1 MPDYIGRYYSFR
13 DRNLVSAINNELK
26 NNIVQILVTLFKPA
40 FLQTKTNVYGE
51 VKASEG
57 KSFYPGIDIYCMIER
72 ADLEGENEGF
82 GGDRSQDL
90 EFRFTEEDLININ
103 YYPQSGDVIKFNER
117 FYEIDNVL
125 NDKQLLG
132 GQPDKN
138 LSFIVKTHY
147 TKLTSLNVM
156 NHMV

>member
-1 MPDYIGRYYSFR
+1 
-13 DRNLVSAINNELK
+13 
-26 NNIVQILVTLFKPA
+26 
-40 FLQTKTNVYGE
+40 
-51 VKASEG
+51 
-57 KSFYPGIDIYCMIER
+57 MIER

-103 YYPQSGDVIKFNER
+103 YYPQAGDVIKFNER